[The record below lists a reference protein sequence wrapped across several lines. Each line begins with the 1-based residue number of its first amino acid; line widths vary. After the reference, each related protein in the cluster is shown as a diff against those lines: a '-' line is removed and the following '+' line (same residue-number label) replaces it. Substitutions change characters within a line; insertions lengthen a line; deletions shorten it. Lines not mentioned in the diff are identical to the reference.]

1 MTDAK
6 PRFEIMLDTM
16 FRFYPKWKGF
26 HALFQKADFGRTAF
40 VLACEK
46 LTRETVIEVVETIL
60 VRFSGTTPSLNI
72 GDVLVMAAIDNN
84 SSLDGLYFI
93 MRRHPATMLSMLR
106 DQQQGSTTTKVTAK
120 TIPLLPKNKGNI
132 RNGDMHS
139 INDKNCNENTDD
151 DGTDDHNI
159 NTNTDTD
166 TNTKTNN
173 ANDIASNKLSSANN
187 AIVLRRST
195 WKRKRN

>member
-1 MTDAK
+1 M
-6 PRFEIMLDTM
+6 
-16 FRFYPKWKGF
+16 
-26 HALFQKADFGRTAF
+26 
-40 VLACEK
+40 
-46 LTRETVIEVVETIL
+46 
-60 VRFSGTTPSLNI
+60 
-72 GDVLVMAAIDNN
+72 
-84 SSLDGLYFI
+84 
-93 MRRHPATMLSMLR
+93 
-106 DQQQGSTTTKVTAK
+106 
-120 TIPLLPKNKGNI
+120 PKNKGNI